1 MLRPSVSTPPSD
13 PKRSI
18 ITTFLPRRAAEI
30 AASGPVVPP
39 PTTTMSVSI
48 STGISR
54 AGSVI
59 VLRFILVSMI
69 SLPWRRRP

>member
-1 MLRPSVSTPPSD
+1 MPPRE

-18 ITTFLPRRAAEI
+18 ITTDLPRRAAEI

-39 PTTTMSVSI
+39 PTTATSTSI
-48 STGISR
+48 STGIWR

-59 VLRFILVSMI
+59 VFVVFMSIVAPSRN
-69 SLPWRRRP
+69 